1 MDTKQLLSQR
11 NKAKKHKPPFI
22 VKAANYLK
30 KVKRRWRLPRGLHSG
45 TRQYHRGKP
54 AMPTP
59 GFGSPKAVFGL
70 HRSGVKP
77 VVVRTEKELLAI
89 DVKTEAAVLMSTLGG
104 RSRVRLLTLAT
115 EKKIP
120 VLFVKDAAAK
130 VVELK
135 KAVAARSSLSK
146 QLKKKKQDRENE
158 QKLKSEKS
166 KEEKQAKSAEAS
178 AAKKKTAT
186 NGAKADV
193 AKAETPKAD
202 VGAEKQ

>member
-11 NKAKKHKPPFI
+11 NKAKKHKPPFV

-30 KVKRRWRLPRGLHSG
+30 KIKRRWRLPRGLHSG
-45 TRQYHRGKP
+45 TRQYHKGKP
-54 AMPTP
+54 VMPTP

-77 VVVRTEKELLAI
+77 VVVRTERELLAI
-89 DVKTEAAVLMSTLGG
+89 DVKSEAAVLMSTLGG
-104 RSRVRLLTLAT
+104 RSRVRLLSLAT

-120 VLFVKDAAAK
+120 VLFVKDVPAK
-130 VVELK
+130 VAELK

-166 KEEKQAKSAEAS
+166 KEEKQAKSDTS
-178 AAKKKTAT
+178 AAKKKA
-186 NGAKADV
+186 ASSAV
-193 AKAETPKAD
+193 KAETPKAD